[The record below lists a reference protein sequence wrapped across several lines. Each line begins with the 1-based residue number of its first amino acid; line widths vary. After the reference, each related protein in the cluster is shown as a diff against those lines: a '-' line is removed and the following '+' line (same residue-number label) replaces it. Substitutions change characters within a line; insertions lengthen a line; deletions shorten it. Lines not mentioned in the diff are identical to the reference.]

1 MKPVY
6 TSCLK
11 VWGEIPFS
19 RIDVRKPQHPR
30 QWQRLNEN
38 RSASIRAFRWKFAS
52 LPGKNFPI
60 SLRLTV
66 RHFGRMEGARSWHGT
81 RWRNIKKK
89 RVWSGIIKSRFPLTN
104 FLPRLSLLSFS
115 LSYARKIQGNGQSAF
130 NLSAFLIT
138 NHRKRSII
146 IRGYD
151 PHWNFLLL
159 TGFPFPSF
167 RPLWGVDLSP
177 FSFLWWFSPDPR
189 PTRIMPDPAKHRS

>member
-11 VWGEIPFS
+11 VWGEISFS

-60 SLRLTV
+60 SLRLTI
-66 RHFGRMEGARSWHGT
+66 RHFGRMEGARSWRGT

-89 RVWSGIIKSRFPLTN
+89 GLERDYQISFPSN
-104 FLPRLSLLSFS
+104 KFPSQLSLLSFS
-115 LSYARKIQGNGQSAF
+115 LSGASYARKIEGNGQSAF

-151 PHWNFLLL
+151 PLKFSPSHGIFLPLL
-159 TGFPFPSF
+159 PTTLGGRS
-167 RPLWGVDLSP
+167 
-177 FSFLWWFSPDPR
+177 FSFLWFSPD
-189 PTRIMPDPAKHRS
+189 PTRIMPDPAKHRP